1 MSTTTSSV
9 ERAVLPL
16 KATVGMMLINRHG
29 HVWLGRKRPKWSAAD
44 AWHMPQGGLLK
55 QEEQLS
61 AVLRELEEETGVTS
75 IEVLGVSSTWRT
87 WELPDE
93 LIGVALK
100 RRFRGQ
106 RQLWFAARFT
116 GENDEIDISGR
127 GGAIKS
133 EFSAWRWASARDAIM
148 DTVPFKQQVYRDVF
162 DEFAPYLQSAAPS
175 RPKIDLYSTA
185 VTA

>member
-1 MSTTTSSV
+1 MSTQTSPI
-9 ERAVLPL
+9 ERSSLPL
-16 KATVGMMLINRHG
+16 KATVGMMLVNRHG
-29 HVWLGRKRPKWSAAD
+29 HVWLGRKRPKWSPID

-116 GENDEIDISGR
+116 GEDDEIDISGR
-127 GGAIKS
+127 GGMIKP

-162 DEFAPYLQSAAPS
+162 DEFAHFLHVAAPS
-175 RPKIDLYSTA
+175 RATRDCYSTA